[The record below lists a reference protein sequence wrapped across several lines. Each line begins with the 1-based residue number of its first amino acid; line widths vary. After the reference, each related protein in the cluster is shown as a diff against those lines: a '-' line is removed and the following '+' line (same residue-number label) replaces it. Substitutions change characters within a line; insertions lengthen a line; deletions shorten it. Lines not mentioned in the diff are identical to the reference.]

1 MEVEVV
7 RTVWITRHGERR
19 DAVDPQWFQK
29 ADRPYD
35 TPLSSYGVRQARLLG
50 ERLAAEKI
58 AHIFSSPFLRCVET
72 ANEIAELL
80 DLPIQ
85 IEWGLC
91 EWLHPDWFSARPKTL
106 PIETLAQRF
115 PRIDT
120 RCPSR
125 TQVSY
130 PETEAALLRRSGDT
144 VTDLIAQVSED
155 LLIVG
160 HAASVWGASARLLR
174 SRESGDS
181 AVPYIVPCCS
191 LIKLTR
197 QKRGWVLELNAD
209 TSHLS

>member
-1 MEVEVV
+1 MEVEWSRRYGLLATASVV
-7 RTVWITRHGERR
+7 TRLIPSGSRR
-19 DAVDPQWFQK
+19 PTDPTILLFLLMGSARRGYWARGWQQK
-29 ADRPYD
+29 
-35 TPLSSYGVRQARLLG
+35 RLP
-50 ERLAAEKI
+50 I
-58 AHIFSSPFLRCVET
+58 FFSSPFLRCVEI
-72 ANEIAELL
+72 ANEVAELL

-106 PIETLAQRF
+106 PVETLAQRF

-120 RCPSR
+120 RCPPR

-130 PETEAALLRRSGDT
+130 PETEAELLRRSGDT
-144 VTDLIAQVSED
+144 MTDLIAQVSED

-174 SRESGDS
+174 SREGGDS

-191 LIKLTR
+191 LIKLTH
-197 QKRGWVLELNAD
+197 QKRRWVLELNAD
-209 TSHLS
+209 ASHL